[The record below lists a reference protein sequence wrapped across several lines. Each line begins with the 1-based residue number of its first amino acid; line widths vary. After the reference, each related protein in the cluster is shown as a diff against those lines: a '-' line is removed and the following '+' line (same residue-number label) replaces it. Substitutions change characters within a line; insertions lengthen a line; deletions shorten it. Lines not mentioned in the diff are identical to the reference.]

1 MDGSTGRRNTRQ
13 RKLILK
19 AVEELGCHP
28 TADQIFDRV
37 RRELPRTSL
46 STVYRNLGILADQG
60 ILGTV
65 TGAGKEVHYDHNN
78 SDHCHIRC
86 SVCGRI
92 CDVDVHP
99 LDKDRLSPEEL
110 SGFVLQE
117 ISVNLVGIC
126 PECAEAEKERN
137 GIR

>member
-1 MDGSTGRRNTRQ
+1 MEESSGRRNTRQ

-19 AVEELGCHP
+19 AVRELECHP
-28 TADQIFDRV
+28 TAEQVFDRV

-60 ILGTV
+60 LVSTVAGT
-65 TGAGKEVHYDHNN
+65 GKEVHYDHNG

-92 CDVDVHP
+92 CDVDVYP
-99 LDKDRLSPEEL
+99 LDKDRLSPEAL
-110 SGFVLQE
+110 SGFLLQE
-117 ISVNLVGIC
+117 VSVNLVGIC
-126 PECAEAEKERN
+126 PECSEKERN
-137 GIR
+137 GRK